1 MTSSQ
6 SKKSF
11 IYSQK
16 YKSKKISLRSLFW
29 KIVIV
34 SFCGVLAFHVSENIA
49 PIRWNSI
56 VFSEDFELFQNLVV
70 PDKYNW
76 IPIAILLVISSSI
89 IRLFSPDNRNARSLT
104 IAIFS
109 AFTVRYILW
118 RTLYTLNLSNSID
131 SCISISFL
139 LVEFFLLATQSI
151 RLFLT
156 IEEKNRHQEADLLS
170 VAVLDGSFQPTVD
183 IFIPT
188 YDEPAVILRR
198 TIIGCQAIHYDRK
211 SIYILDDTRR
221 SEIADLAKELGC
233 EYITRSDNRHAKA
246 GNLNHAIA
254 KTNGD
259 LIIIFDADFIPTQ
272 NFIERTAGF
281 FQDRGVGLIQT
292 HQCFYNS
299 DIIARNLGLEEVLPH
314 EFEMYYRQY
323 QLMRD
328 GARSVLCSGSA
339 FMVRR
344 SALEDVGGFVT
355 ESLCEDY
362 YTGVSL
368 AAQGYEV
375 IYLDENLSAGLIAE
389 SMPAYLSQR
398 QRWARGTLQGLFLGV
413 NPFIIEGLTLRQ
425 RICNIEGIMQ
435 WFANLIRMI
444 FLLMPLAY
452 YFLGILPLKTT
463 IEEWLFFFLP

>member
-1 MTSSQ
+1 M
-6 SKKSF
+6 
-11 IYSQK
+11 
-16 YKSKKISLRSLFW
+16 
-29 KIVIV
+29 
-34 SFCGVLAFHVSENIA
+34 
-49 PIRWNSI
+49 
-56 VFSEDFELFQNLVV
+56 
-70 PDKYNW
+70 
-76 IPIAILLVISSSI
+76 
-89 IRLFSPDNRNARSLT
+89 
-104 IAIFS
+104 
-109 AFTVRYILW
+109 
-118 RTLYTLNLSNSID
+118 
-131 SCISISFL
+131 
-139 LVEFFLLATQSI
+139 
-151 RLFLT
+151 T